1 MNHVILIG
9 FMGCGKSSV
18 GKALANAM
26 GIPFVDTDGMIEE
39 QAGRKIN
46 DIFRED
52 GEEYFR
58 ELETSVLKQLL
69 SAQERK
75 VIAVGGGL
83 PVREINR
90 EYLKRL
96 GTVVY
101 LLAKVETLTGR
112 LEGDDTRPMLRG
124 GELKKRIETLMDA
137 RGELYGKAAD
147 VRVETDDKDFEQI
160 VKEIMAY
167 VR

>member
-18 GKALANAM
+18 GKALADAM

-137 RGELYGKAAD
+137 RGELYGEAAD
-147 VRVETDDKDFEQI
+147 VCVETDDKDFEQI

>member
-18 GKALANAM
+18 GKALADAV

-112 LEGDDTRPMLRG
+112 LEGDNTRPMLRG

-137 RGELYGKAAD
+137 RGELYGEAAD
-147 VRVETDDKDFEQI
+147 VCVETDDKDFEQI

>member
-69 SAQERK
+69 SA
-75 VIAVGGGL
+75 VSYTHLTL
-83 PVREINR
+83 PTICSV
-90 EYLKRL
+90 
-96 GTVVY
+96 
-101 LLAKVETLTGR
+101 
-112 LEGDDTRPMLRG
+112 
-124 GELKKRIETLMDA
+124 
-137 RGELYGKAAD
+137 
-147 VRVETDDKDFEQI
+147 
-160 VKEIMAY
+160 
-167 VR
+167 

>member
-58 ELETSVLKQLL
+58 ELETFVLKQLL

-137 RGELYGKAAD
+137 RGELYGEAAD

>member
-18 GKALANAM
+18 GKALADAM

-147 VRVETDDKDFEQI
+147 VCVETDDKDFEQI

>member
-18 GKALANAM
+18 GKALADAM

-101 LLAKVETLTGR
+101 LLAKVETLTVR
-112 LEGDDTRPMLRG
+112 LEGDNTRPMLRG

-137 RGELYGKAAD
+137 RGELYGEAAD
-147 VRVETDDKDFEQI
+147 VCVETDDKDFEQI

>member
-18 GKALANAM
+18 GKALADAM

-112 LEGDDTRPMLRG
+112 LEGDNTRPMLRG

-137 RGELYGKAAD
+137 RGELYGEAAD
-147 VRVETDDKDFEQI
+147 VCVETDDKDFEQI

>member
-1 MNHVILIG
+1 MILIG

>member
-137 RGELYGKAAD
+137 RGELYGEAAD
-147 VRVETDDKDFEQI
+147 VRVETDDKDF
-160 VKEIMAY
+160 
-167 VR
+167 

>member
-18 GKALANAM
+18 GKALADAM

>member
-18 GKALANAM
+18 GKALADVLHV
-26 GIPFVDTDGMIEE
+26 PFVDTDALIEE
-39 QAGRKIN
+39 QEGRKIT
-46 DIFRED
+46 DIFRES

-58 ELETSVLKQLL
+58 ELETSVLRRLL
-69 SAQERK
+69 QAEERQ

-83 PVREINR
+83 PVRPVNQ

-101 LLAKVETLTGR
+101 LLAQPDTLAAR
-112 LEGDDTRPMLRG
+112 LAGDDTRPMLQG
-124 GELKKRIETLMDA
+124 GELKKRIRELMDA
-137 RGELYGKAAD
+137 REEIYDRAAD
-147 VRVETDDKDFEQI
+147 VRVATDGKDFEEI
-160 VKEIMAY
+160 VKEITRYAG
-167 VR
+167 

>member
-18 GKALANAM
+18 GKALADAM

-112 LEGDDTRPMLRG
+112 LEGDNTRPMLRG

-137 RGELYGKAAD
+137 RGELYGEAAD
-147 VRVETDDKDFEQI
+147 VCVEPDDKDFEQI

>member
-137 RGELYGKAAD
+137 RGELYGEAAD

>member
-137 RGELYGKAAD
+137 RGELYGEAAD
-147 VRVETDDKDFEQI
+147 VCVETDDKDFEQI